1 MDHHSRR
8 YRMVVAAIVLLICSS
23 PQRAWAAT
31 WESKDIG
38 PVGVPGNAIKDGDVW
53 TIHGAGADIWD
64 SEDAFQF
71 LHALAW
77 ETDGYVIAR
86 VINISDGHPFSK
98 AGVMVRGTLDPNA
111 ATVVLDVKPN
121 HEIEFMHRSTAGAQ
135 MVYDGGM
142 FVTAPV
148 WLRLSWGFSS
158 SSGGITHAVTAAAS
172 EDGTTW
178 TTIGNPVTFTF
189 PCCSTMEA
197 GAVVTSHDPST
208 TSTAQFDSLS
218 MLPSIYTSTDVGA
231 TGLRGSA
238 AISRQ
243 SLTVD
248 GAGGDIWGTADSFQF
263 VHFTWSG
270 DGTFD
275 SNLLSIDNT
284 HPFAKAGLMFRDG
297 VGADATFVILDV
309 KPNSEVEFMARLCTG
324 CETQYLGGTRVTLP
338 AELYI
343 VRTGSTFDAYVSPPS
358 SSGPRR
364 LVGSI
369 TIPMPPRVE
378 AGFAVTSH
386 DPAQLNTAVF
396 GSTER

>member
-1 MDHHSRR
+1 
-8 YRMVVAAIVLLICSS
+8 
-23 PQRAWAAT
+23 
-31 WESKDIG
+31 
-38 PVGVPGNAIKDGDVW
+38 VPGNAIKDGDVW
-53 TIHGAGADIWD
+53 TIHGAGADIWG

-77 ETDGYVIAR
+77 PADGYVIAR
-86 VINISDGHPFSK
+86 LINMSDGEPFSK
-98 AGVMVRGTLDPNA
+98 AGLMVRGTLDANA

-135 MVYDGGM
+135 MMYDAGI

-148 WLRLSWGFSS
+148 WLRLSWKPESS
-158 SSGGITHAVTAAAS
+158 SAAITYAVTAAAS

-178 TTIGNPVTFTF
+178 TTIGNPVTLTF
-189 PCCSTMEA
+189 PCCSTMHA
-197 GAVVTSHDPST
+197 GAVVTSHDQST
-208 TSTAQFDSLS
+208 TSTAQFDGLS

-238 AISRQ
+238 AISAQ
-243 SLTVD
+243 SGSLTVD

-263 VHFTWSG
+263 VHFTWSADG
-270 DGTFD
+270 GTFD
-275 SNLLSIDNT
+275 ENLLSIDNT
-284 HPFAKAGLMFRDG
+284 HPFAKAGLMVRDG
-297 VGADATFVILDV
+297 VGADAMFVILDV

-324 CETQYLGGTRVTLP
+324 CETQYLGGTTVTLP

-358 SSGPRR
+358 GSGPRR

-369 TIPMPPRVE
+369 TIPMPLRVE

-396 GSTER
+396 GSTAR